1 MDRTLVAES
10 MRQRVT
16 QGQQARALRGVE
28 EGSQTV
34 ATKPTITID
43 GNFSDWISSER
54 IDFGDVTGYSLYSDA
69 QNGFLYFDLN
79 APTGVAIGPTTT
91 IWLNTDLNAA
101 TGYQIFGF
109 AGGAE
114 YNVEIKRRRHRLT
127 LSDRRRLP
135 RPSFSTTSR
144 SRIRP
149 TRPK

>member
-43 GNFSDWISSER
+43 GNTSDWIASER
-54 IDFGDVTGYSLYSDA
+54 IDYGDVPGYSLYATVQGGS
-69 QNGFLYFDLN
+69 LYFDLN
-79 APTGVAIGPTTT
+79 CTRVVTMAVGPNTT

-101 TGYQIFGF
+101 TGYQIFG
-109 AGGAE
+109 
-114 YNVEIKRRRHRLT
+114 IRWRRRIQHKHQG
-127 LSDRRRLP
+127 RRHGRALY
-135 RPSFSTTSR
+135 RR
-144 SRIRP
+144 
-149 TRPK
+149 